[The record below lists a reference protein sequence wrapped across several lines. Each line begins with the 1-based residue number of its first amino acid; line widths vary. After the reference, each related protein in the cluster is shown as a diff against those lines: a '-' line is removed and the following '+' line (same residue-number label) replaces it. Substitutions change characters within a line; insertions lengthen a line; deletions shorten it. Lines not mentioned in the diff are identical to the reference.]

1 MPLAEEEVQAALDKI
16 TQMFPSAPASGKKD
30 EEVKAALDNIDKMFP
45 SKPGALG
52 GANPSV
58 ANAVARGRMR
68 VDSSARPAEFYKPG
82 KSVGKLQGP
91 KQTDWTSYSSH
102 GINEPALRQRLESK
116 AIDQAAV
123 DRIQLDFCIHD
134 KLSPEDMTKLHE
146 LVQQAHRLHSNHD
159 DSGAE
164 AIYSQASHPSSTYK
178 HPI

>member
-16 TQMFPSAPASGKKD
+16 TQLFPSAPAGKD
-30 EEVKAALDNIDKMFP
+30 DEVKAALDNIDKMFP
-45 SKPGALG
+45 SKPGVPMG
-52 GANPSV
+52 GNISAANG
-58 ANAVARGRMR
+58 VARGRMR

-82 KSVGKLQGP
+82 KSAKPQAP

-134 KLSPEDMTKLHE
+134 KLSPEDMTKLKE

-164 AIYSQASHPSSTYK
+164 AIYSQVRDPNVSHRN
-178 HPI
+178 